1 MNAYSRN
8 ALASL
13 TLLFTLTAL
22 VQAHSV
28 KTASAAAETA
38 CLDAGTTRG
47 CTGPYVTGSTSKAAD
62 TTAQPPQVSV
72 EI

>member
-13 TLLFTLTAL
+13 TLLFTLSAL
-22 VQAHSV
+22 VQAHNVKSV
-28 KTASAAAETA
+28 PAIAETA
-38 CLDAGTTRG
+38 CLDAGTIRG
-47 CTGPYVTGSTSKAAD
+47 CAGPFITGSTSKTAD
-62 TTAQPPQVSV
+62 TLTQPLQFPV